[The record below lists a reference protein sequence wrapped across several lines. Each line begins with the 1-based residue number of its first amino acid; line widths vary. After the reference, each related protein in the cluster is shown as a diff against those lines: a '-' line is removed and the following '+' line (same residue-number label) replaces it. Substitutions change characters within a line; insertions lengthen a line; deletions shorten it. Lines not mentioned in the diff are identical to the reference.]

1 MCACVELSASV
12 VGVGAL
18 GIVHVPGEHVVVHV
32 DGAAV
37 VDGVAQ
43 PLSHDRLARVRRQ
56 AQLEET
62 RLRGGQAVVRL
73 WKTQQMA
80 DQTVLSPLR

>member
-1 MCACVELSASV
+1 MYTRLLASV
-12 VGVGAL
+12 VRVRAL
-18 GIVHVPGEHVVVHV
+18 GVVHVAGQHVIVHV

-43 PLSHDRLARVRRQ
+43 PLGHDGLARVRRQ

-62 RLRGGQAVVRL
+62 RL
-73 WKTQQMA
+73 
-80 DQTVLSPLR
+80 

>member
-1 MCACVELSASV
+1 MVSRRSV

-18 GIVHVPGEHVVVHV
+18 GVVHVPREHVVVHV

-43 PLSHDRLARVRRQ
+43 ALGHDQLA
-56 AQLEET
+56 
-62 RLRGGQAVVRL
+62 G
-73 WKTQQMA
+73 
-80 DQTVLSPLR
+80 